1 MRNYDIFVAK
11 IYDYTHID
19 SFWGSAGLIDSPTSS
34 ATMPTTNDCT
44 VLLTEQKLWVIELQM
59 NIKLFCINCTQF
71 LKIMC
76 KSPPDHFCCRS
87 ASAWGDKW
95 CNDSFYVM
103 LQIFRSKGFITM
115 SRAGEICEACKS
127 WGGELLRNGATCSE
141 GECDPGTK
149 AQSWAQKR
157 DNKSTIESQWL
168 GAVVA
173 SGQLRD
179 KGRNFG
185 AGCFQATMPVT
196 QHTPWLWFGPGG
208 GGGGAANLIAVL
220 HFSGLICG
228 CSKTGHFGA
237 TLAQW
242 YQFLSVLVLRS
253 VTLKQS
259 IC

>member
-1 MRNYDIFVAK
+1 M
-11 IYDYTHID
+11 HID
-19 SFWGSAGLIDSPTSS
+19 SFWGSAGVIDNPTSS

-127 WGGELLRNGATCSE
+127 WGGELLRNGATCSG

-196 QHTPWLWFGPGG
+196 QHTHPDFDSVPALVVRQIWLRFCISLDWVVNAPKL
-208 GGGGAANLIAVL
+208 GGAP
-220 HFSGLICG
+220 
-228 CSKTGHFGA
+228 
-237 TLAQW
+237 LAQW
-242 YQFLSVLVLRS
+242 YQFFSVLVLRS
-253 VTLKQS
+253 VTLKRS
-259 IC
+259 TC

>member
-1 MRNYDIFVAK
+1 
-11 IYDYTHID
+11 
-19 SFWGSAGLIDSPTSS
+19 
-34 ATMPTTNDCT
+34 
-44 VLLTEQKLWVIELQM
+44 M

-71 LKIMC
+71 LKIVC

-127 WGGELLRNGATCSE
+127 WGGELLRNGATCSV

-220 HFSGLICG
+220 HFSGLSCG

-237 TLAQW
+237 AFAQL
-242 YQFLSVLVLRS
+242 YQFFPVLVLRS

-259 IC
+259 TCYFCGSWGFFRYKNMSWV

>member
-1 MRNYDIFVAK
+1 
-11 IYDYTHID
+11 
-19 SFWGSAGLIDSPTSS
+19 
-34 ATMPTTNDCT
+34 
-44 VLLTEQKLWVIELQM
+44 M
-59 NIKLFCINCTQF
+59 NIKLFCINCTKF
-71 LKIMC
+71 LEVP
-76 KSPPDHFCCRS
+76 SS
-87 ASAWGDKW
+87 ASAKVHQITFVAGRRLPEET
-95 CNDSFYVM
+95 NGAMIPFHVM

-127 WGGELLRNGATCSE
+127 WGGELLRNGATCSG

-196 QHTPWLWFGPGG
+196 QHTHPDFDSVAAVVVRQIWLRFCISLDWVVNAPKL
-208 GGGGAANLIAVL
+208 GGAP
-220 HFSGLICG
+220 
-228 CSKTGHFGA
+228 
-237 TLAQW
+237 LAQW
-242 YQFLSVLVLRS
+242 YQFFSVLVLRS
-253 VTLKQS
+253 VTLKRS
-259 IC
+259 TC